1 MRKTGNTLRA
11 FSLCLPV
18 SLLLGGAACNV
29 NRLNDGVEANE
40 DGSTLF
46 GDMSGVFRP
55 DIGRNR
61 DAACASVKAEA
72 SLTKK
77 PVDIIFII
85 DNSGSM
91 ADEALAVNN
100 NINTNF
106 ASIID
111 KSGLDYRV
119 IMVTR
124 HGLYNGSLTKAI
136 CVTKPLSTVTSCTPP
151 PAQPGN
157 NPPKFYHYSKQIESS
172 DSFQRLLNTY
182 NGTEKDE
189 FGLWPMGWSQWL
201 RTDALK
207 VFVEITDDESGMV
220 ETNFDTQLLSKMPK
234 MFGDAMNR
242 NYVWHTIGGFKENN
256 PATKPWGP
264 KDPVQTALCTKGG
277 GAVSAGPRYQNLSIL
292 TGGLRFPICEHNSF
306 DAVFNN
312 IAMGVISGAKV
323 ACDFPLPPPPPN
335 ESIDL
340 GSVLVEYTPMGTGT
354 PTVFKQVPNLA
365 QCQPNAFY
373 IDMDRIYMCP
383 ETCKAVQQDDKA
395 KLGILFDCLA
405 VIG

>member
-1 MRKTGNTLRA
+1 MRKTL
-11 FSLCLPV
+11 SLCLPF
-18 SLLLGGAACNV
+18 SLLLAGASCNN
-29 NRLNDGVEANE
+29 NRLSDGVEANE
-40 DGSTLF
+40 DGSSLF
-46 GDMSGVFRP
+46 SDMSGIFRP

-72 SLTKK
+72 SLSKK

-106 ASIID
+106 ASIIE

-124 HGLYNGSLTKAI
+124 HGLYNGALTKAI
-136 CVTKPLSTVTSCTPP
+136 CVTKPLSTAASCTPP
-151 PAQPGN
+151 PAQPGI
-157 NPPKFYHYSKQIESS
+157 NPPKFYHYSRQIESN

-189 FGLWPMGWSQWL
+189 FNLAPMGWSQWL
-201 RTDALK
+201 RKDALK

-220 ETNFDTQLLSKMPK
+220 ETNFDTQLLAKTPQ

-242 NYVWHTIGGFKENN
+242 NYVWHSIAGFKENN
-256 PATKPWGP
+256 PPTKPWGP
-264 KDPVQTALCTKGG
+264 ADPVQTALCTKGG
-277 GAVSAGPRYQNLSIL
+277 GAVAAGTRYQNLSIK
-292 TGGLRFPICEHNSF
+292 TGGLRFPICEHDSF

-323 ACDFPLPPPPPN
+323 ACDFPMPAPPPN
-335 ESIDL
+335 ESIDPS
-340 GSVLVEYTPMGTGT
+340 SVLVEYTPMGTGA
-354 PTVFKQVPNLA
+354 PTTFKQVPNLA
-365 QCQPNAFY
+365 QCLPNSFY

-383 ETCKAVQQDDKA
+383 ETCKAVQQDNMA
-395 KLGILFDCLA
+395 KLNILFDCLT